1 MAAEAVSLEHRE
13 REMNREGRAFCT
25 FHDHPFS
32 WARWKRGSGACI
44 LLLALVVEGFSAQA
58 VKLETL
64 GPLTDPSVSESVRAV
79 LDERG
84 YRIRLAEGRVYCDLW
99 FRREIPV
106 QAKADIPGAVYA
118 EWPESTLIG
127 VVSFQQATN
136 DFRGQALKA
145 GLYTLRYALHPADGN
160 HMGIS
165 PYRDFLL
172 LVPVADDRDGSA
184 TIPFDQLVKMS
195 ARAAGTNHPAAL
207 SLTSPEGQK
216 EFPSVTVG
224 DADRVILFVA
234 LKTTSGAGR
243 PMALIVKGI
252 AEQ

>member
-1 MAAEAVSLEHRE
+1 MKRPAS
-13 REMNREGRAFCT
+13 GS
-25 FHDHPFS
+25 FHGHSFS
-32 WARWKRGSGACI
+32 SGLWKRWPGAYI
-44 LLLALVVEGFSAQA
+44 LLLVLIGSSFPAQG
-58 VKLETL
+58 VRLEPL

-84 YRIRLAEGRVYCDLW
+84 YRIRLAEGSVYCDIW
-99 FRREIPV
+99 FRRGIPL
-106 QAKADIPGAVYA
+106 QAKADIPGALYT

-127 VVSFQQATN
+127 VISFAQATN
-136 DFRGQALKA
+136 DFRGQAIKP
-145 GLYTLRYALHPADGN
+145 GIYTLRYALHPADGN

-172 LVPVADDRDGSA
+172 LVPVAEDRDASA
-184 TIPFDQLVKMS
+184 KIPFDQLVKMS
-195 ARAAGTNHPAAL
+195 ARAAGTNHPASL
-207 SLTSPEGQK
+207 SLTSAEGQK

-224 DADRVILFVA
+224 EADRVIVA
-234 LKTTSGAGR
+234 VTLKTASGADR